1 MKYLLKRFAA
11 VLSVTVSAVI
21 LAGNLS
27 VCLEARLE
35 FAAMEK
41 LTEQEDIKAQ
51 FNLDGMYDLRNLKS
65 DRVSSYNH

>member
-41 LTEQEDIKAQ
+41 LTE
-51 FNLDGMYDLRNLKS
+51 
-65 DRVSSYNH
+65 

>member
-21 LAGNLS
+21 LAGSLS

-41 LTEQEDIKAQ
+41 LTE
-51 FNLDGMYDLRNLKS
+51 
-65 DRVSSYNH
+65 